1 MLLERGRGLPES
13 PNLHPENHMIKT
25 HLEEITID
33 GYRSC
38 METTFRPNKS
48 LSGLIGINGAG
59 KTNILNA
66 LRLLNPDMYV
76 RVSRTRNEEP
86 TLPKTILTAT
96 FRVGDKKIRL
106 RLTLI
111 LSNSGGN
118 EEVVSAAEEWNFQ
131 DFDRSRAWV
140 EFPSILLQRED
151 RHSAIERIMYL
162 SHASKGKNKTSPY
175 QQIASIMSNDELL
188 SAVQSVITFRTQIKY
203 YGASQFTDPTRCPS
217 SFEIDGEGKLERTF
231 YSRPTPSHLQFL
243 YDLYLLRKTDPTLY
257 HEYEMFVSTKML
269 GLVSRLSW
277 KPVRLSSN
285 TVEIKS
291 GGSIKKVRQ
300 YKTLVIPKVQIGTS
314 HITFNQLSEGTFK
327 TLALIFYIM
336 TDKGSC
342 LLIEEPEVC
351 IHHGLLRRILSTIKA
366 HSKQRQVIFSTHSDL
381 VLDTISINEVFV
393 VDMKKSITKVSSL
406 SDWAGKDGISALNA
420 YLNETGTLGD
430 YWRSGGLLS

>member
-1 MLLERGRGLPES
+1 MAQ
-13 PNLHPENHMIKT
+13 T
-25 HLEEITID
+25 HLEEITIN

-38 METTFRPNKS
+38 METTFRPNES

-66 LRLLNPDMYV
+66 LRLLNPDLYG
-76 RVSRTRNEEP
+76 RTFRQKSEEP
-86 TLPKTILTAT
+86 TLPATILTAT
-96 FRVGDKKIRL
+96 FRVGDKRVRL

-111 LSNSGGN
+111 LSTSGGN
-118 EEVVSAAEEWNFQ
+118 EEVISATEQWNFK
-131 DFDRSRAWV
+131 DFDRSRAWL
-140 EFPSILLQRED
+140 EFPSSFLQLKNRHIGFEQHILLNSSL
-151 RHSAIERIMYL
+151 HGKSRI
-162 SHASKGKNKTSPY
+162 SVFDHFK
-175 QQIASIMSNDELL
+175 SILDNDKLL
-188 SAVQSVITFRTQIKY
+188 SAVQAVITFRTQIKY

-217 SFEIDGEGKLERTF
+217 SFEIDGDDKLERTY

-243 YDLYLLRKTDPTLY
+243 FDLYSLRKTNPDLY
-257 HEYEMFVSTKML
+257 HDYEMFVSTKML

-300 YKTLVIPKVQIGTS
+300 YKTLVIPKVQIGSS

-381 VLDTISINEVFV
+381 VLDTISNNEVFV
-393 VDMKKSITKVSSL
+393 VDMKKSITKVSRL
-406 SDWAGKDGISALNA
+406 SDWAGKDGMSALDA
-420 YLNETGTLGD
+420 YLNETGTLGE
-430 YWRSGGLLS
+430 YWRSGGLL